1 MGFFIYSRYIKGPA
15 IRGYYPIKRICD
27 AYIFRQTNI
36 CNERHKEPMPF
47 RRPGGRIHRPPR
59 LREPTYR
66 LCRILSRLL
75 RENCVYNLK
84 THAVKKLKGAYLP
97 KINETSRLPKKNN
110 IYPHLLAGASCK
122 NIASMQFDKALLK
135 FPLFNFFTQKK
146 ISTCKRIIASNMCI
160 VDFQRRQ
167 QVAINQFG
175 H

>member
-110 IYPHLLAGASCK
+110 IYPHLLAEDHLCDYCLDAISQDASGAHSL
-122 NIASMQFDKALLK
+122 NSI
-135 FPLFNFFTQKK
+135 
-146 ISTCKRIIASNMCI
+146 
-160 VDFQRRQ
+160 RRRR
-167 QVAINQFG
+167 F
-175 H
+175 HP